1 MAARLNIIV
10 VEDNQDLRLAT
21 VDALKAKG
29 HRVIG
34 VASAEAV
41 PETQALGLVDLMVID
56 LNLPGEDGLSLT
68 RRLRASH
75 PNMGIIQ
82 ATARASQDQK
92 IEGYESGADIYL
104 TKPVALGEL
113 IAATHAVAR
122 RLKGGN
128 APAVAQDQ
136 ATLVLNASRL
146 LLEGTTGLSVSLS
159 AAEAA
164 LLSGFSIASGQRL
177 EKWQILS
184 LLKRDAA
191 QDQLAAVELVLVR
204 LRKKIKQLGIQEP
217 SIKVIRHWGYQ
228 LCVSIQIVD

>member
-21 VDALKAKG
+21 VDALKAEG